1 MEGHLVVEDVQL
13 GGDILELPPEL
24 RVARG
29 WGRGLGK
36 VRCDRLVSNR
46 RVGYWVDKQ
55 DSSTLGKDEGT
66 CIKATTKIMKDM
78 KYCQKLQ

>member
-13 GGDILELPPEL
+13 GGDILQLPPEL

-36 VRCDRLVSNR
+36 VRSDRLVSNR
-46 RVGYWVDKQ
+46 RVGYWVDK
-55 DSSTLGKDEGT
+55 
-66 CIKATTKIMKDM
+66 
-78 KYCQKLQ
+78 